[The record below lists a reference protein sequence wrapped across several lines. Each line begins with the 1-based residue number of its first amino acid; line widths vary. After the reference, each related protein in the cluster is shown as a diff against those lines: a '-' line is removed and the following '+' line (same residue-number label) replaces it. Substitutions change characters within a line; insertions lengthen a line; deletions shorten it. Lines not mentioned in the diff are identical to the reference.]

1 MSTATVSPA
10 LDRFRADFERAA
22 KTLPGLASIRRKAL
36 ERLSERGLPTGRE
49 ESWRFSDPTDLLET
63 VFRPASG
70 TPNPN
75 QFAAIA
81 RGALKGLQLAFV
93 DGRYAPAFSTLEL
106 PKGLEV
112 RSLAELLKEDP
123 ARLDGRL
130 LVPDAPFAALN
141 LALFS
146 DGAWVRLA
154 PGTQLETPIHLL
166 FISSLRGEPY
176 VTHPRVFIEAGEGS
190 RSVIVKSYIGP
201 AGGTYFTNAA
211 ATVLLGAGA
220 VLDLTKVQRESR
232 NAFHVES
239 LEVRAAR
246 DAHFTHHS
254 ISLGARFSRH
264 DTDAT
269 LEGEGAEVSL
279 LGLYEVA
286 GSQHVDHHTMIDH
299 ARPHTTSRE
308 VYKGI
313 LDGTSR
319 AVFDG
324 RVIVRPDAQKISAVQ
339 TNKNLL
345 ISPDALVH
353 TKPQL
358 EIFANDVKCK
368 HGATIGQLD
377 ADVLFYLRSRGI
389 AVEDAR
395 RLLIHAFASE
405 IIDSVKSDAVRSQI
419 GGCLGLMTG
428 GLL

>member
-1 MSTATVSPA
+1 MSTATTTPA
-10 LDRFRADFERAA
+10 IDRFRAEFERTA
-22 KTLPGLASIRRKAL
+22 KTLPGLAPLRRKAL
-36 ERLSERGLPTGRE
+36 ERLSERGFPTGRE
-49 ESWRFSDPTDLLET
+49 ESWRFTDPTELLET
-63 VFRPASG
+63 PFRAASG
-70 TPNPN
+70 TANPN

-106 PKGLEV
+106 PKGIEV
-112 RSLAELLKEDP
+112 RSLAEVLKEDP

-166 FISSLRGEPY
+166 FISSLHGEPY

-232 NAFHVES
+232 NAFHVEY

-246 DAHFTHHS
+246 DANFTHHS

-286 GSQHVDHHTMIDH
+286 GTQHVDHHTMIDH
-299 ARPHTTSRE
+299 AKPRTTSRE
-308 VYKGI
+308 IYKGI

-405 IIDSVKSDAVRSQI
+405 IIDSVKTDAVRSQI

-428 GLL
+428 ALL